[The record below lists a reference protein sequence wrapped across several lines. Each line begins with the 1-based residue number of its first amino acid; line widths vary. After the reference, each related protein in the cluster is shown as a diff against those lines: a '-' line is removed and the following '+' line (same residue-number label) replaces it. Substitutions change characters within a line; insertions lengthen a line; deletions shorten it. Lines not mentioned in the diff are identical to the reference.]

1 MRVAQMKG
9 RMGEAKERMEEGIE
23 RERER
28 DGGGI
33 ARSDHRSQS
42 GPACQAFRE
51 LNRSSSPDS
60 SISQLC

>member
-28 DGGGI
+28 ERWG
-33 ARSDHRSQS
+33 RY
-42 GPACQAFRE
+42 CQ
-51 LNRSSSPDS
+51 
-60 SISQLC
+60 I